1 MESLLGKTDEYG
13 YEDVIINPYLAD
25 VKAAIGKLCFFS
37 VSPKEVIETANK
49 YKDEAKILADIK
61 DGNFIDV
68 DGTRWDCII
77 INRDK
82 PKPKY
87 VPFKT
92 PSQFISAYE
101 CHRGEN
107 LGKAL
112 GCQLASLGGV
122 WIKSV
127 KGGFYAMVTEVYGN
141 GVVTRPDCGLV
152 SWSEVYTMYVFP
164 DGTPCGNV
172 STGYSSKTLS
182 SDELWE
188 KAGRGG
194 SISRDELGLS
204 KSSSSSGVTLEQ

>member
-25 VKAAIGKLCFFS
+25 VKAAIGKSCFFGD
-37 VSPKEVIETANK
+37 SPRDTMRVANTC
-49 YKDEAKILADIK
+49 KDEASTLTGIK
-61 DGNFIDV
+61 DGYFV
-68 DGTRWDCII
+68 DENGTKWDCII

-82 PKPKY
+82 PKPEY
-87 VPFKT
+87 VPFRT
-92 PSQFISAYE
+92 PSQFLNAYS

-127 KGGFYAMVTEVYGN
+127 KGGFFAMVTEVYGN
-141 GVVTRPDCGLV
+141 GVVTRPDCGIV
-152 SWSEVYTMYVFP
+152 TWSELYTIYVFP
-164 DGTPCGNV
+164 DGTPCGNAC
-172 STGYSSKTLS
+172 TGYSSKALS
-182 SDELWE
+182 NGELWE

>member
-25 VKAAIGKLCFFS
+25 VKAAIGKSCFFGD
-37 VSPKEVIETANK
+37 SPRDTMRVANTC
-49 YKDEAKILADIK
+49 KDEASTLTGIK
-61 DGNFIDV
+61 DGYFV
-68 DGTRWDCII
+68 DENGTKWDCII

-82 PKPKY
+82 PKPEY
-87 VPFKT
+87 VPFRT
-92 PSQFISAYE
+92 PSQFISAYK

-107 LGKAL
+107 LEKAL

-127 KGGFYAMVTEVYGN
+127 KSGFFAMVTEVYGS
-141 GVVTRPDCGLV
+141 GVVTRPDRGLV

-172 STGYSSKTLS
+172 STGYGSKALS

-204 KSSSSSGVTLEQ
+204 RSSSSSGMTLEQ

>member
-1 MESLLGKTDEYG
+1 MESLLDKIDEYG
-13 YEDVIINPYLAD
+13 YDDVIINPYLAD
-25 VKAAIGKLCFFS
+25 TRTAIGKLCFFGD
-37 VSPKEVIETANK
+37 SPRDAIIVANE
-49 YKDEAKILADIK
+49 YKAEAKILTDIK
-61 DGNFIDV
+61 DGYFV
-68 DGTRWDCII
+68 DENGTRWDCII
-77 INRDK
+77 VSRDE

-92 PSQFISAYE
+92 PSQFVSAYK
-101 CHRGEN
+101 CHRGED

-127 KGGFYAMVTEVYGN
+127 KGGFYAMVTEVYDN

-152 SWSEVYTMYVFP
+152 SWDELREIFVFP
-164 DGTPCGNV
+164 DGKPCG
-172 STGYSSKTLS
+172 SDGTDYSSKALS
-182 SDELWE
+182 RDELWE

-204 KSSSSSGVTLEQ
+204 RNSSSSGMTTR

>member
-13 YEDVIINPYLAD
+13 YEDVIINPYLVD
-25 VKAAIGKLCFFS
+25 VKAAIGKSCFFGD
-37 VSPKEVIETANK
+37 SPRDTMRVANTC
-49 YKDEAKILADIK
+49 KDEASTLTDIK
-61 DGNFIDV
+61 DGYFV
-68 DGTRWDCII
+68 DENGTKWDCII

-82 PKPKY
+82 PKPEY
-87 VPFKT
+87 VPFRT
-92 PSQFISAYE
+92 PSQFISAYTY
-101 CHRGEN
+101 HRGEN
-107 LGKAL
+107 LEKAL

-127 KGGFYAMVTEVYGN
+127 KSGFFAMVTEVYGS
-141 GVVTRPDCGLV
+141 GVVTRPDRGLV

-172 STGYSSKTLS
+172 STVYSSKALS

-188 KAGRGG
+188 KAGQGG

-204 KSSSSSGVTLEQ
+204 KSSSSGGMTTR

>member
-1 MESLLGKTDEYG
+1 MLDKTIVYDYKDVVFDP
-13 YEDVIINPYLAD
+13 YSEDA
-25 VKAAIGKLCFFS
+25 KTAIGKSCFFS
-37 VSPKEVIETANK
+37 LSPRDVIETANK
-49 YKDEAKILADIK
+49 CKGDTSILKDIK
-61 DGNFIDV
+61 DGYFV
-68 DGTRWDCII
+68 DERGTRWDCII
-77 INRDK
+77 VSRDELG
-82 PKPKY
+82 PKY

-92 PSQFISAYE
+92 SSQFISAYK
-101 CHRGEN
+101 CHKGED

-127 KGGFYAMVTEVYGN
+127 KGGFFAMVTEVYNN

-152 SWSEVYTMYVFP
+152 SWDEVYTIYVFP
-164 DGTPCGNV
+164 DGTPCGSF
-172 STGYSSKTLS
+172 STDSSSKALS

-204 KSSSSSGVTLEQ
+204 KGSSSGGMTLEQ

>member
-1 MESLLGKTDEYG
+1 MLDKTIVYDYKDVVFDP
-13 YEDVIINPYLAD
+13 YSEDA
-25 VKAAIGKLCFFS
+25 KTAIGKSCFFS
-37 VSPKEVIETANK
+37 LSPRDVIETANK
-49 YKDEAKILADIK
+49 CKGDTSILKDIK
-61 DGNFIDV
+61 DGYFV
-68 DGTRWDCII
+68 DEYGTRWDCII
-77 INRDK
+77 VSRDEL
-82 PKPKY
+82 KPKY

-92 PSQFISAYE
+92 PSQFISAYKY
-101 CHRGEN
+101 HRGED

-127 KGGFYAMVTEVYGN
+127 KGGFFAMVTEVYGN

-152 SWSEVYTMYVFP
+152 SWDEVYTIYVFP
-164 DGTPCGNV
+164 DGTPCG
-172 STGYSSKTLS
+172 SFSADSSSKALS

-204 KSSSSSGVTLEQ
+204 KGSSSGGMALEQ